1 LRQAVDIGKGTII
14 VNNQAEINVNF
25 YGSLNDFTFAEP
37 YAVLSN
43 SEVSS
48 ILKRCDSWVT
58 MIATHPNLV
67 DMLGDS
73 ITTHIKMVTALRVAV
88 KESMQAGIFPNVI
101 FSPNDYRATMNFLAE
116 TRGNRAVPE
125 FN

>member
-1 LRQAVDIGKGTII
+1 VTDQV
-14 VNNQAEINVNF
+14 EINVNF

-37 YAVLSN
+37 YAVLRN

-48 ILKRCDSWVT
+48 ILKRCDHWVS

-73 ITTHIKMVTALRVAV
+73 ITVHIKTVTALRLAV

-101 FSPNDYRATMNFLAE
+101 LSPSEYRATMNFLAE
-116 TRGNRAVPE
+116 TRSRQGISELN
-125 FN
+125 

>member
-1 LRQAVDIGKGTII
+1 MND
-14 VNNQAEINVNF
+14 QAEINVNF
-25 YGSLNDFTFAEP
+25 YGSLNDFKFAEP
-37 YAVLSN
+37 YAVLRN

-48 ILKRCDSWVT
+48 LLERCDSWVS

-67 DMLGDS
+67 DMLGES
-73 ITTHIKMVTALRVAV
+73 VTAQIKMVTALRVAV

-101 FSPNDYRATMNFLAE
+101 LSPSDYRETMNFLAE
-116 TRGNRAVPE
+116 TRSQRVVSA

>member
-1 LRQAVDIGKGTII
+1 M
-14 VNNQAEINVNF
+14 NNQAEINVNF
-25 YGSLNDFTFAEP
+25 YSSLQDFTFAEP

-43 SEVSS
+43 HEVSS
-48 ILKRCDSWVT
+48 ILKRYDRWVS

-73 ITTHIKMVTALRVAV
+73 ISMHIKMVTALRVAV
-88 KESMQAGIFPNVI
+88 KESMQAGIFPNII
-101 FSPNDYRATMNFLAE
+101 FSPNEFRATMNFLAE
-116 TRGNRAVPE
+116 TRSYRVSSE

>member
-1 LRQAVDIGKGTII
+1 MNAQPD
-14 VNNQAEINVNF
+14 INVNF
-25 YGSLNDFTFAEP
+25 YSSLNEFTFAEP
-37 YAVLSN
+37 YAVLKN

-48 ILKRCDSWVT
+48 ILERCDCWVS

-73 ITTHIKMVTALRVAV
+73 ITAHIKTVTALRIAV
-88 KESMQAGIFPNVI
+88 KESMQAGIFPNII

-116 TRGNRAVPE
+116 TRRNRVIPE